1 MKMIA
6 QRIPSKLENV
16 APFIREVL
24 VLMKKFHLS
33 EEETFHIKLSLEEAL
48 TNAMRHGNKL
58 DPSLFVDVDLDVDD
72 DKVIVKVKDQGEGF
86 DEARLGDP
94 TTGENNQK
102 PGGRG
107 VFLIRRLMNEVEY
120 FDGGRGVKMIK
131 FVAKKGRGRS

>member
-6 QRIPSKLENV
+6 QRLPSKLENV

-24 VLMKKFHLS
+24 ALMKKFHLS
-33 EEETFHIKLSLEEAL
+33 EEDTFHIKLSLEEAL

-58 DPSLFVDVDLDVDD
+58 DPSLFVDVNLEVDEQ
-72 DKVIVKVKDQGEGF
+72 KVVMKIRDQGDGF

-94 TTGENNQK
+94 TALENSQK

-107 VFLIRRLMNEVEY
+107 VFLIRQLMNEVEY
-120 FDGGRGVKMIK
+120 FDGGRGVKMVK
-131 FVAKKGRGRS
+131 LTARKA